1 MPRATSIEVMETTG
15 ARLKRLIEF
24 EGMTQKSLA
33 DDLCVNLTTI
43 NRICRG
49 VGAPRFDLLIQIAD
63 YFDVS
68 VDFMIG
74 RKFEK
79 KN

>member
-1 MPRATSIEVMETTG
+1 MPRATSTELMETTG
-15 ARLKRLIEF
+15 KRLKRLIAF
-24 EGMTQKSLA
+24 EGMTQQSLA
-33 DDLCVNLTTI
+33 DDLDVNLTTI

-49 VGAPRFDLLIQIAD
+49 VGAPRFDLLIAIAD

-68 VDFMIG
+68 IDFLIG

-79 KN
+79 KT